1 MTSAYVTRISM
12 VAEYSDGMVRRVSCD
27 HPAAVQFDVSYQPA
41 CYPWSYQQPVPPLF
55 SGPPEFRLEVA
66 PGRSPLTMEVVE
78 GTAIARARAMQTT
91 ATVSEYA
98 NGAMAGVLEHARKRA
113 RKQLA
118 IATLEAGCV
127 MLALPGETTTRGP
140 FGETALEFTVPVA
153 PAA

>member
-1 MTSAYVTRISM
+1 MSTAYVTRICV

-27 HPAAVQFDVSYQPA
+27 HPAAAQFDVSYQPA
-41 CYPWSYQQPVPPLF
+41 CYPRSYQQPVTSLF

-66 PGRSPLTMEVVE
+66 PGRGPLVMEVVE
-78 GTAIARARAMQTT
+78 GAAIARARAVQCT

-113 RKQLA
+113 REQLA
-118 IATLEAGCV
+118 IATLDAGCV
-127 MLALPGETTTRGP
+127 MLALPGETTTPGR
-140 FGETALEFTVPVA
+140 FGETVLEVTVPVA